1 MKKTKRISKWMIL
14 NKEFNT
20 FKAFK
25 RFAWYNMVS
34 GEVTEGLEIF
44 EDTILK
50 SYNIKK
56 TERSLII
63 EIIYNLEEEVKKY
76 FKSLQLNLF
85 DNENNK

>member
-1 MKKTKRISKWMIL
+1 MKKIKRITKWIIL

-25 RFAWYNMVS
+25 NFAWYNMVA

-50 SYNIKK
+50 RYRIKK
-56 TERSLII
+56 TERRIII
-63 EIIYNLEEEVKKY
+63 EKTYDMQEEYIKQLEE
-76 FKSLQLNLF
+76 LQLELF
-85 DNENNK
+85 

>member
-1 MKKTKRISKWMIL
+1 MIL

-25 RFAWYNMVS
+25 KFAWYNMVA

-50 SYNIKK
+50 RYKIKK
-56 TERSLII
+56 TGRRLIV
-63 EIIYNLEEEVKKY
+63 EKTYDMWEEHIKQLKE
-76 FKSLQLNLF
+76 LQLKLF
-85 DNENNK
+85 